1 MSLSLSAESA
11 AGLAPQQEM
20 FGANDGTV
28 IHAIDNERGVLTL
41 RLLVEDHHIGTGGTL
56 DEGLVATLADN
67 YTTYVLVGHSL
78 ALRPEHMP
86 ISVSVC
92 LSAQA
97 LAPIRPGTLI
107 DIVCRVTNA
116 ELDKPHA
123 TAVFQDSQTRTVY
136 AVASQTKHVKDVL
149 GYHSPSS
156 SGGSKL

>member
-1 MSLSLSAESA
+1 MLSST
-11 AGLAPQQEM
+11 GLAPQHET
-20 FGANDGTV
+20 FGTDDGTV
-28 IHAIDNERGVLTL
+28 IHVTDVERGLLTL
-41 RLLVEDHHIGTGGTL
+41 KLCVEEYHIGTGGTL

-67 YTTYVLVGHSL
+67 YTTYLLIAHSL

-136 AVASQTKHVKDVL
+136 AVASQTKHTKDVL
-149 GYHSPSS
+149 GYHPSA
-156 SGGSKL
+156 SGKL

>member
-1 MSLSLSAESA
+1 MSLT
-11 AGLAPQQEM
+11 GLAPQHET
-20 FGANDGTV
+20 FGTDDGAV
-28 IHAIDNERGVLTL
+28 IHATDIERGLLTL
-41 RLLVEDHHIGTGGTL
+41 KLCVEEQHIGAGGTL

-67 YTTYVLVGHSL
+67 YTTYLLIAHSL

-97 LAPIRPGTLI
+97 LAPIRAGTLI

-136 AVASQTKHVKDVL
+136 AVASHTKHTKDVL
-149 GYHSPSS
+149 GYHPAPSS
-156 SGGSKL
+156 KL